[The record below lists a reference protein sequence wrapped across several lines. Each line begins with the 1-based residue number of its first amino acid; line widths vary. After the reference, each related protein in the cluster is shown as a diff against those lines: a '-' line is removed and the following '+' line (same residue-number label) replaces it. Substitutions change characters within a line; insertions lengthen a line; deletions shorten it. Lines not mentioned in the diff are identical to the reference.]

1 MLKNKA
7 DRIVN
12 FIKATKL
19 KTFFLFVIF
28 CLEIV
33 SFYYCI
39 CKAGFVT
46 HDELQSYAALNDHP
60 LVFKRQSRLG
70 GMILFPNIIANY
82 LQFNSNSIEV
92 YRLYTLCGILLAL
105 LAAYKFITHL
115 ISKEIGLPFSILF
128 FAFLQIGYIHNG
140 AISFSWSFQYAIAI
154 VFLCLDVYLYY
165 CETNEKKYYVISS
178 ILFLVSIMLY
188 EAFYMFSLVLF
199 LFALISLYRKNN
211 LSIINLIKYLWLPAF
226 FGIVYLVLY
235 AINISQTGN
244 NYGGIIVDTDHT
256 IFDKIRTMIIYS
268 LGMLP
273 LRLNEFTLAD
283 IKLYISNF
291 TYESL
296 FIICKNLLAASSI
309 AICLSYGKTLSGKKY
324 LFSIVI
330 ITLCIFMP
338 CVLYG
343 ISKNL
348 LLWADSGTILYGGSF
363 YSYFFI
369 IALIILIFCL
379 IYKKIRNI
387 SIQFFYKCLVF
398 SVVFAVSFVT
408 EINNKAV
415 AERLDKNDNKY
426 VLFDTVVQ
434 SDYFKENVIEGAQ
447 IFAPEMVGIHL
458 NLKTLDTYVDY
469 YADKKVSFYN
479 DPIDINYD
487 EPVYMLRFIE
497 NSSTMMFGRIYD
509 NKYITDEIYINS
521 MQNLESFS
529 LCGLRDYSKEISSI
543 EIGERLI
550 GNFGT
555 DFMIPLQNYVNG
567 NETVI
572 RGNDIRLENLEL
584 VYGNVYENKA
594 FKCLYG
600 SGIYQQE
607 EFGRWVAKNSEL
619 MIENKDQSISKAIL
633 QLEVATAVGEE
644 GKIQICTGDL
654 SIEYIIN
661 GDISEIE
668 VEVPLQL
675 GYNEI
680 EIRSFLDSAKVTNGD
695 KRDIN
700 LRLQSARC
708 IVNNNIFNFE

>member
-1 MLKNKA
+1 M
-7 DRIVN
+7 
-12 FIKATKL
+12 
-19 KTFFLFVIF
+19 
-28 CLEIV
+28 
-33 SFYYCI
+33 
-39 CKAGFVT
+39 
-46 HDELQSYAALNDHP
+46 
-60 LVFKRQSRLG
+60 
-70 GMILFPNIIANY
+70 
-82 LQFNSNSIEV
+82 
-92 YRLYTLCGILLAL
+92 
-105 LAAYKFITHL
+105 
-115 ISKEIGLPFSILF
+115 
-128 FAFLQIGYIHNG
+128 
-140 AISFSWSFQYAIAI
+140 
-154 VFLCLDVYLYY
+154 
-165 CETNEKKYYVISS
+165 
-178 ILFLVSIMLY
+178 
-188 EAFYMFSLVLF
+188 
-199 LFALISLYRKNN
+199 RK
-211 LSIINLIKYLWLPAF
+211 S
-226 FGIVYLVLY
+226 
-235 AINISQTGN
+235 
-244 NYGGIIVDTDHT
+244 
-256 IFDKIRTMIIYS
+256 
-268 LGMLP
+268 
-273 LRLNEFTLAD
+273 
-283 IKLYISNF
+283 
-291 TYESL
+291 
-296 FIICKNLLAASSI
+296 
-309 AICLSYGKTLSGKKY
+309 
-324 LFSIVI
+324 
-330 ITLCIFMP
+330 
-338 CVLYG
+338 
-343 ISKNL
+343 
-348 LLWADSGTILYGGSF
+348 
-363 YSYFFI
+363 
-369 IALIILIFCL
+369 
-379 IYKKIRNI
+379 
-387 SIQFFYKCLVF
+387 
-398 SVVFAVSFVT
+398 
-408 EINNKAV
+408 
-415 AERLDKNDNKY
+415 
-426 VLFDTVVQ
+426 
-434 SDYFKENVIEGAQ
+434 
-447 IFAPEMVGIHL
+447 L